1 MQREFRIEEKSVWE
15 GLMKVL
21 RGRDGGKR
29 GHVLPEYGGWGSHM
43 LAWRE
48 EAGKEGSGIGP

>member
-1 MQREFRIEEKSVWE
+1 
-15 GLMKVL
+15 MKVL